1 MLPVSAAFA
10 HGDWNPTDKDAA
22 MTNYQDNQQPDTPQG
37 KLLRL
42 GEQREIAI
50 YSYAG
55 TAWVA
60 EFNNDKG
67 VLFAAGTWLISHAH
81 ERAVRRRMQD
91 DAITPLPDEYAAR
104 IERLHREADPD
115 LISALV
121 DGLARTYGLIRAT
134 SSKMHLSFR
143 RTLSLHMP

>member
-1 MLPVSAAFA
+1 
-10 HGDWNPTDKDAA
+10 
-22 MTNYQDNQQPDTPQG
+22 MTRNQDNHHPATPQG

-55 TAWVA
+55 TTWVA
-60 EFNNDKG
+60 EFNNGKG
-67 VLFAAGTWLISHAH
+67 ALFAAGTWLISHAH

-91 DAITPLPDEYAAR
+91 DAIDALPDKYAAR
-104 IERLHREADPD
+104 IERLHREEDPD

-121 DGLARTYGLIRAT
+121 DGLARTRGLIRAT
-134 SSKMHLSFR
+134 SRKMHVRFR

>member
-1 MLPVSAAFA
+1 
-10 HGDWNPTDKDAA
+10 
-22 MTNYQDNQQPDTPQG
+22 MTSHQDNKQTDTPQG

-42 GEQREIAI
+42 GKQREIAI

-60 EFNNDKG
+60 EFNNGKG
-67 VLFAAGTWLISHAH
+67 ALFAAGTWLISHAH

-91 DAITPLPDEYAAR
+91 DAIDALPDEYAAR

-121 DGLARTYGLIRAT
+121 DGLARTRGLIRAT
-134 SSKMHLSFR
+134 SRKMHVRFR